1 MNLFDEAEA
10 RRRRDAGMW
19 LAAENKQ
26 ELLATARGFA
36 AFVAKQQGTVNA
48 DEVALM
54 MAENGLD
61 YTDLGNAAGSVF
73 DGKFEWT
80 GAVVSSRRPSTHGR
94 LIRVWRWKEE
104 AR

>member
-1 MNLFDEAEA
+1 MSDAERTLADQSTEAAIRDVSDPNALTPEGFD
-10 RRRRDAGMW
+10 
-19 LAAENKQ
+19 
-26 ELLATARGFA
+26 FA

-80 GAVVSSRRPSTHGR
+80 GAVVQSRRPSTHGR
-94 LIRVWRWKEE
+94 LIRVWRWKGE